1 MKFKP
6 HTMMAKVYDQVK
18 DMETGDSIIAD
29 KNHHPDGT
37 EQTWESFRMCLSK
50 VAARLDT
57 FYWTRLGG
65 NSLTIVRVK

>member
-18 DMETGDSIIAD
+18 DMEVGESIVAS
-29 KNHHPDGT
+29 KNYYPDGT
-37 EQTWESFRMCLSK
+37 EQSWEKFRMCLSK

-57 FYWTRLGG
+57 FYWTRLDG